1 METPPVP
8 EPQNH
13 PAATPARTD
22 PSAVLDPAT
31 IRAAIWAAVHT
42 CTDPVDRSGSPLTLP
57 LIVFRAHLGL
67 QQRFPDLGGAVIGMA
82 VHRELAAILRDLGRQ
97 AEQPARSPVFD
108 QEKTGIWAEKTFGRG
123 EKMLPYA
130 RRVLAEAEELVNA
143 AHEYDS
149 RGYGLSEA
157 RGEAADVLITLRVFA
172 HRFGF
177 DLDDESDRKMD
188 VNAYQREWIPA
199 GDGTGRHKK

>member
-1 METPPVP
+1 MKD
-8 EPQNH
+8 Q
-13 PAATPARTD
+13 
-22 PSAVLDPAT
+22 PSDVLDPAT
-31 IRAAIWAAVHT
+31 IRAAIWDAVRT
-42 CTDPVDRSGSPLTLP
+42 CTDPVYRGDPPLTPAPIILAA
-57 LIVFRAHLGL
+57 RTAL
-67 QQRFPDLGGAVIGMA
+67 QQRFPDLGGAVIGAA
-82 VHRELAAILRDLGRQ
+82 VHRELVAILRDLGRL
-97 AEQPARSPVFD
+97 AEQPARSSVFD

-177 DLDDESDRKMD
+177 DLDDESDRKME

-199 GDGTGRHKK
+199 GDGTGRHRKRDTVAGDPRP